1 LQAVALFLCN
11 TFSSSKGSE
20 WLMYSSTW
28 KIDEVNKINRDIN
41 KIITFNRLN
50 RLWRN
55 REKYV
60 FIFFGV
66 RKYSPGPGSGSPTLV
81 SDAIM

>member
-28 KIDEVNKINRDIN
+28 KIDEVKKINKDLCKMIMFDRLFFSALRNIPPDPTRIKN
-41 KIITFNRLN
+41 SWSNRFWIYN
-50 RLWRN
+50 TGIGYN
-55 REKYV
+55 
-60 FIFFGV
+60 G
-66 RKYSPGPGSGSPTLV
+66 
-81 SDAIM
+81 